1 MAKLILGFNGETL
14 REYDLDQEI
23 MTIGRKT
30 DNDIHIDNLAVSGN
44 HARILTI
51 LNDSFIEDLGSTNGT
66 FINGR
71 KISKHAL
78 RNGETI
84 AIGKHELKYVNESA
98 DAGTNDFDKTIIIRP
113 DAAGMP
119 EQEESDSRLEKSIG
133 KIASELAAAGT
144 SGPEE
149 SGVACLKL
157 LNGANAGKELKL
169 TRILTTLGNPGVQ
182 VAAITRRPTGYFM
195 IVVDAASSPTNPT
208 INGIEVGQRFY
219 VKFIGQY
226 YVCQHHAGAPGIQNT
241 DK

>member
-1 MAKLILGFNGETL
+1 MAKLILGFNGEIL
-14 REYDLDQEI
+14 REYELDQEI
-23 MTIGRKT
+23 MTIGRKM

-51 LNDSFIEDLGSTNGT
+51 LDDSFIEDLGSTNGT
-66 FINGR
+66 FINGK

-78 RNGETI
+78 KNGETI

-98 DAGTNDFDKTIIIRP
+98 DAGTNDFDRTIIIRP

-144 SGPEE
+144 AGSNGP
-149 SGVACLKL
+149 GVACLKL

-208 INGIEVGQRFY
+208 INGIEVGQQAQQLNSGDEIEVADIKMQF
-219 VKFIGQY
+219 F
-226 YVCQHHAGAPGIQNT
+226 AG
-241 DK
+241 